1 MGKKRIITTEEKV
14 GDVNKKAPKDNIKNV
29 ADGASKDIT
38 KNASK
43 DNSTKDSDMSKTS
56 SKSVTKS
63 VEKSSPKKDGEKSD
77 STTKQSLSRK
87 RLDVGVLHVQ
97 STYNNTKVLLT
108 DTLGGAVMWSS
119 SGSLGF
125 KGAKKGTPFAAA
137 KVGETL
143 AVKAQALGLKEIS
156 VVVKGVGSGRESAIR
171 GFISKG
177 VTISSIKDST
187 PVPHNG
193 PQPKKPRRV

>member
-1 MGKKRIITTEEKV
+1 MAKKTTTTEEKKV
-14 GDVNKKAPKDNIKNV
+14 QDGAPK
-29 ADGASKDIT
+29 A
-38 KNASK
+38 
-43 DNSTKDSDMSKTS
+43 TS
-56 SKSVTKS
+56 SS
-63 VEKSSPKKDGEKSD
+63 
-77 STTKQSLSRK
+77 SRK
-87 RLDVGVLHVQ
+87 KLDSGILYVQ

-108 DTLGGAVMWSS
+108 DVKGNAVMWSS

-143 AVKAQALGLKEIS
+143 AAKAALIGLKDIH

-177 VTISSIKDST
+177 VTISSIQDET
-187 PVPHNG
+187 PVPFNG